1 MMQQIYQQE
10 QSPSQESQGQQM
22 VLCPVRVVYETQML
36 VQPGEQMQPNQ
47 TILINPQNP
56 PPWIQNRPVQN
67 QVYYVQQ
74 MPTNYMQTTQQ
85 HIDPNQLYIQN
96 FAYQN
101 IQPMYVQNP
110 QEQIRPMQ
118 MVPSNVVHSIQNN
131 MSSNLQNQRIVSN
144 PPQMPQNM
152 NTVQNIQNQNIP
164 THRQI
169 TPNQI
174 THINELIN
182 NIRPQETNGQN
193 VYRQPTPQI
202 MHQDQKV
209 QLHQTFTM
217 VPNNMQT
224 MHRLPQGYEQS
235 IGNIRPKA
243 QQNIAN
249 MQLIHQNT
257 VSPNVQETR
266 KVVTTVNKG
275 NQHHI
280 PTVPVKAPQNFRP
293 IQPRTNQIRNSG
305 PNLISV
311 QSTNSMIQH
320 TIPNTISINNVPRK
334 ILPNNVPISSSISIS
349 SNGKIEG
356 NNIPMNRK
364 RKSESPDEVHKKISI
379 NNHTD
384 NPIIIKRIENVSNN
398 VNCSDVGVNTSPIH
412 KPDGR
417 IIMNSLQITPLRPS
431 NDKNTKI
438 KEELAKPV
446 RTNIPIL
453 EPQNVSGNNTVIPN
467 VSVNNTVIPN
477 SLPILPTEKD
487 KLVRNTVYTQARGRV
502 LNDKEIC
509 FENKKVNELENK
521 QAIPSASKD
530 IDQNQPIQME
540 TNEIQKTTEV
550 VNDSKIKKLDY
561 KIIKEETKLNK
572 TQSHSTTT
580 DKLKEENKID
590 KIQLNSCNTDI
601 KLKEES
607 KPNKI
612 EPNSTTTEIKL
623 KEDRNY
629 VLTHVLDGYVIQE
642 SNIAFPIRKP
652 LKEKCLQNNTEE
664 MDLKKEVKEEK
675 ETAIRNNSKI
685 LDISHLQIKEIEK
698 MNADMDSER
707 KNEDKENPFTNLK
720 LSIVKSWTTDQLATH
735 LNEYAWNETVS
746 VLQEH
751 ELDGESLFLVS
762 RGQLVTIGV
771 SEEHADIIC
780 EFVKS

>member
-1 MMQQIYQQE
+1 
-10 QSPSQESQGQQM
+10 
-22 VLCPVRVVYETQML
+22 
-36 VQPGEQMQPNQ
+36 MQPNQ

-67 QVYYVQQ
+67 QVYYVQH
-74 MPTNYMQTTQQ
+74 MPTNYVQTTQQ

-110 QEQIRPMQ
+110 HEQIRPMQ
-118 MVPSNVVHSIQNN
+118 MVPSNVVHNIQNN
-131 MSSNLQNQRIVSN
+131 MNSNLQNQRMISN
-144 PPQMPQNM
+144 APQMPQNM
-152 NTVQNIQNQNIP
+152 TTVQHVQNQNIP

-169 TPNQI
+169 TPSQI
-174 THINELIN
+174 THINELVN

-193 VYRQPTPQI
+193 IYRQPAPQI
-202 MHQDQKV
+202 MHQDQKF

-235 IGNIRPKA
+235 IGNIRPMA

-249 MQLIHQNT
+249 IQPIHQNT

-266 KVVTTVNKG
+266 KIVTTVNKG

-293 IQPRTNQIRNSG
+293 IQPRTNQIRTSG
-305 PNLISV
+305 PNVISV
-311 QSTNSMIQH
+311 QTTNSMIQH
-320 TIPNTISINNVPRK
+320 TMPNTISINNVPRK
-334 ILPNNVPISSSISIS
+334 ILPNNVPISNSISIS

-412 KPDGR
+412 RPDGR
-417 IIMNSLQITPLRPS
+417 MIMNSLQITPLRPP

-446 RTNIPIL
+446 RTNISIL
-453 EPQNVSGNNTVIPN
+453 ETHNVSGNSNKTVIA
-467 VSVNNTVIPN
+467 N
-477 SLPILPTEKD
+477 SLPLLPTEKD

-509 FENKKVNELENK
+509 FESKKINELENK

-530 IDQNQPIQME
+530 VNQNQPIKME

-550 VNDSKIKKLDY
+550 VNDSKIKKLDS

-572 TQSHSTTT
+572 IQSNSTTT
-580 DKLKEENKID
+580 DNYLKEESKVD
-590 KIQLNSCNTDI
+590 KNQCNSSNTDI
-601 KLKEES
+601 KFKEIS

-623 KEDRNY
+623 KEDRNF

-642 SNIAFPIRKP
+642 SNIAFP
-652 LKEKCLQNNTEE
+652 
-664 MDLKKEVKEEK
+664 V
-675 ETAIRNNSKI
+675 SK
-685 LDISHLQIKEIEK
+685 
-698 MNADMDSER
+698 
-707 KNEDKENPFTNLK
+707 
-720 LSIVKSWTTDQLATH
+720 
-735 LNEYAWNETVS
+735 
-746 VLQEH
+746 
-751 ELDGESLFLVS
+751 
-762 RGQLVTIGV
+762 
-771 SEEHADIIC
+771 
-780 EFVKS
+780 